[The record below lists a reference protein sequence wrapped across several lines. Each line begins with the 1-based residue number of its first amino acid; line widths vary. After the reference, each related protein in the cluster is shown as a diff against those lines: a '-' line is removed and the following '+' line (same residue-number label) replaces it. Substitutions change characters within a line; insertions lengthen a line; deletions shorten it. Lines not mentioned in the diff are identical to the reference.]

1 MQGTIKYYN
10 AQLKLMKQKPLL
22 KLFPANWLKNGKI
35 RFFVVGSGE
44 HFLKY
49 KWTKNYLI
57 GAISNS

>member
-22 KLFPANWLKNGKI
+22 KLFPANWLKIGKI

-49 KWTKNYLI
+49 K
-57 GAISNS
+57 